1 VFFVK
6 NRKYEILKLIQNNHT
21 MLWGD
26 LLNAFEP
33 QNQIIQTD
41 AILHSLVSDGLIE
54 KTWASD
60 RPPRCRVRLTG
71 KGISAL
77 DADTSDHS
85 GVDRQQSETDIPK
98 KRAIDLSSFNKF
110 LRYII
115 DLVKVLLEILRLLPL

>member
-1 VFFVK
+1 MT
-6 NRKYEILKLIQNNHT
+6 NREYEILRYIHNNRT

-26 LLNAFEP
+26 LLNAFNP
-33 QNQIIQTD
+33 QNQINQTD
-41 AILHSLVSDGLIE
+41 AVLHKLLPTGLIE

-60 RPPRCRVRLTG
+60 RPPRCRIRLTG
-71 KGISAL
+71 QGIAVL